1 MTTPVENESVETPAP
16 APAPKLTGTM
26 LLVIAGIAGGGL
38 GGVAGAYLVA
48 PRLGGGS
55 AAPTTASATT
65 AETPAPKPSKP
76 PKADKNNEK
85 AAAPARLYRIDNVI
99 VNPAGSDGT
108 RFLMASVAFEIPDEA
123 SEKLLQAHEIQL
135 RDDVVGALEA
145 MTMPRLTQAHARDS
159 IKVQLLGIVHR
170 ILGPDA
176 QVDVYMPQFVI
187 Q

>member
-1 MTTPVENESVETPAP
+1 
-16 APAPKLTGTM
+16 M
-26 LLVIAGIAGGGL
+26 LLVIAGLAGGGL

-48 PRLGGGS
+48 PRLAGGGAAPAAAS
-55 AAPTTASATT
+55 AAA
-65 AETPAPKPSKP
+65 TPAGEAAKP
-76 PKADKNNEK
+76 AK
-85 AAAPARLYRIDNVI
+85 AAKAGEKGAEKGGEAARLYRIDNVI

-108 RFLMASVAFEIPDEA
+108 RFLMASVAYQIADEA

-135 RDDVVGALEA
+135 RDDVVGALES
-145 MTMPRLTQAHARDS
+145 MSMPRLTQPHARDS
-159 IKVQLLGIVHR
+159 IKVQLLIIVHR